1 MSACEYAAQAVRMEM
16 EKVAGAPG
24 KGHGRGRGC
33 SGGSKHHRHPHSYL
47 NARGG
52 KGTGQ
57 LEKYAELAKCDF
69 FFRRSWPNCGLGS
82 PSWTS

>member
-1 MSACEYAAQAVRMEM
+1 MRRVAP
-16 EKVAGAPG
+16 KGVAGAAAAG
-24 KGHGRGRGC
+24 K
-33 SGGSKHHRHPHSYL
+33 KHHPICCTGFANL

-69 FFRRSWPNCGLGS
+69 FFLPLLAKLRPGLA
-82 PSWTS
+82 